1 MLLQRLVEFSRRILL
16 PPSLYMYGCPEWVIA
31 LDSEGKPE
39 NMIRIPERMPIED
52 NRISSVPFLGN
63 LRTSNV
69 RPLLFFDHGGY
80 VLGIPSKPKQEARA
94 REQHAAFRALVQV
107 AAEAIPRPE
116 VQAVKLFYERWF
128 DRLEAPK
135 DYKPN
140 QTIVFRVGEHWLI
153 DLPEVQEFWAK
164 YAREQYEI
172 VGERATCMVCSQL
185 GEIVRRHFIPVKDI
199 PGGEGSGMA
208 FISANAEAFC
218 SYGFREDFNVPIC
231 LDCSERALK
240 ALYYLM
246 HWKQNHYRMRLGEK
260 NGLVYCFWTRT
271 ESEFNPIRFM
281 DDPDPNAVKALLESV
296 KKGKPS
302 APLNEPD
309 FYAVAL
315 SPNSARVVVRRY
327 LELTVPEVQHNLA
340 QWFEW
345 QRLMRDPVNG
355 DMPLGV
361 FRLAVSLYREA
372 KDMPPHVPE
381 TLIRSAFTG
390 APLPNSLLQ
399 VAVQRNRA
407 EQGVR
412 YERAKLIK
420 AVLASQDTQLKE
432 ALTMLNRELNDP
444 AYKCGRLL
452 AVIERIQG
460 AALNNPNAT
469 LTDKY
474 YGSASTAPASV
485 FGVLLRMTQ
494 PHLSKLRKQREG
506 VAIWLER
513 ELHNAMPDRF
523 PATLS
528 LKEQGLF
535 ALGYY
540 HQRSEFFK
548 PKSDATEEG
557 NDDENA

>member
-1 MLLQRLVEFSRRILL
+1 MLLQRLVEYSHRLRL
-16 PPSLYMYGCPEWVIA
+16 PPSLYAPVQIHRLIDLR
-31 LDSEGKPE
+31 LDGVPQGMVDLREGEGKRKQGKLYPA
-39 NMIRIPERMPIED
+39 P
-52 NRISSVPFLGN
+52 SLGN
-63 LRTSNV
+63 LRTSKIA
-69 RPLLFFDHGGY
+69 PILLCDNGGY
-80 VLGIPSKPKQEARA
+80 VLGKVAEGKKSERVY
-94 REQHAAFRALVQV
+94 EQHQAFKQLVQEC
-107 AAEAIPRPE
+107 ATQLELPE
-116 VQAVKLFYERWF
+116 VQAVAAFYENHF
-128 DRLEAPK
+128 SALQIPD
-135 DYKPN
+135 DYDATEN
-140 QTIVFRVGEHWLI
+140 ITFRVNGQWLI
-153 DLPEVQEFWAK
+153 DLPQVAQFWAE
-164 YAREQYEI
+164 YAARTHEI
-172 VGERATCMVCSQL
+172 TGEPAECMVC
-185 GEIVRRHFIPVKDI
+185 GETKPATRIHLVPTKGI
-199 PGGEGSGMA
+199 PGGQSSGMA
-208 FISANAEAFC
+208 LISVNSDAFE
-218 SYGFREDFNVPIC
+218 SYGLKSGFVSPLC

-240 ALYYLM
+240 ALDALIRDERT
-246 HWKQNHYRMRLGEK
+246 HLTLG
-260 NGLVYCFWTRT
+260 NLVYCFWTRI
-271 ESEFNPIRFM
+271 ESEFTPISFL
-281 DDPDPNAVKALLESV
+281 DDPDPGAVKSLLKSV
-296 KKGKPS
+296 KTGKLS
-302 APLNEPD
+302 APVSEPN

-315 SPNSARVVVRRY
+315 SPNSARVVVRSY
-327 LELTVPEVQHNLA
+327 LELTVPEVQRNLA

-345 QRLMRDPVNG
+345 QRLMRDPVSG
-355 DMPLGV
+355 DTPLGV

-372 KDMPPHVPE
+372 KDMPPRVPE
-381 TLIRSAFTG
+381 TLMRCAFTG